1 MRKNKGITLIALVIT
16 IIVLLILA
24 GVAIAMLSGENG
36 ILKKAAEAKTKTE
49 NAQKQEEARL
59 TDMELTTYFAT
70 NNLKYKCSNGYITGF
85 GYGYDQNGTFNISEA
100 EETVKKFEKVLE
112 PLGYKINLEYDVG
125 EEKDITIEESEKE
138 TKKIATGMSVQKDGK
153 TVART
158 ILYGDVNG
166 DGIIGDTDADS
177 MYGYYMFLPDYV
189 KKDFQII
196 ACDVN
201 HDGEVNEE
209 DANLAYAA
217 ELCDEEYV
225 INQNKIVNIPVK
237 KYIKRMY
244 KRLQEYINLLDKST
258 GYKFEYNEDD
268 DTYKLKGVKKDTTV
282 ENLINALP
290 DSENLNVVSG
300 EDKKTV
306 IGGSEKVADGYYL
319 RKDFKKNESGEN
331 IGKVSF
337 AYIEVEK

>member
-1 MRKNKGITLIALVIT
+1 MKKEKGITLIALVIT

-36 ILKKAAEAKTKTE
+36 ILRKAAEAKTKTE
-49 NAQKQEEARL
+49 EAQKQEEARL

-85 GYGYDQNGTFNISEA
+85 GYGYDENGIFIISEV
-100 EETVKKFEKVLE
+100 EETVEKFEEILK
-112 PLGYKINLEYDVG
+112 PLGYKINLKYDIA
-125 EEKDITIEESEKE
+125 EEKDVAIEESEKNE
-138 TKKIATGMSVQKDGK
+138 LKIATGMSVQKDGK

-158 ILYGDVNG
+158 IVYGDNSC
-166 DGIIGDTDADS
+166 DGAIDSSDADY
-177 MYGYYMFLPDYV
+177 MYGYYMFLPEYI
-189 KKDFQII
+189 KQDFQII

-209 DANLAYAA
+209 DAKLAYFA
-217 ELCDEEYV
+217 EVNDEEHI

-237 KYIKRMY
+237 KYIKRLY
-244 KRLQEYINLLDKST
+244 KRLQEYINLLDEST
-258 GYKFEYNEDD
+258 GYKFEYNEED

-306 IGGSEKVADGYYL
+306 IGGSEKVVDGYYL
-319 RKDFKKNESGEN
+319 RKDFKENESGEN
-331 IGKVSF
+331 IGTVSF